1 MKHVLVTGGAGFI
14 GSHLTPQLLAAGWK
28 VTVLD
33 DLSSGNREYV
43 PQEAAFIEQ
52 DVRDAD
58 SLVQVF
64 ATNQFDAV
72 VHFAAQTMVPV
83 SLAKPVY
90 DCELNVVA
98 TVELLE
104 QCRIHGV
111 RKVVFASSA
120 AVYGDNQTLPLRET
134 EPTAPM
140 SFYGLSKHTVE
151 RYLNLYQQLHG
162 LEYAAL
168 RFANVYGER
177 QGDGGEGGVVSI
189 FTRLLR
195 QGSSLQLF
203 GDGNQTRDFVYAG
216 DVAAAVV
223 ASLDSQVPYGTYNVS
238 TGKQTSL
245 LNLIETLSRIS
256 GEKPQVVRA
265 QPRAGDILHS
275 ALDSNRLQQCSD
287 WRPRMLLEEGLRRT
301 YGALTE

>member
-1 MKHVLVTGGAGFI
+1 MKQILVTGGAGFI

-33 DLSSGNREYV
+33 DLSSGKREYV

-58 SLVQVF
+58 SLAKVF
-64 ATNQFDAV
+64 ATNHFDAV

-223 ASLDSQVPYGTYNVS
+223 ASLDSQVPSGTYNVS

-301 YGALTE
+301 YGALAE

>member
-1 MKHVLVTGGAGFI
+1 MKQILVTGGAGFI

-33 DLSSGNREYV
+33 DLSSGKREYV

-223 ASLDSQVPYGTYNVS
+223 ASLDSQVPSGTYNVS

-301 YGALTE
+301 YGALAE

>member
-14 GSHLTPQLLAAGWK
+14 GSHLTPQLLTAGWK
-28 VTVLD
+28 VIVLD
-33 DLSSGNREYV
+33 DLSSGNRAYV
-43 PQEAAFIEQ
+43 PAEAGFIEQ
-52 DVRDAD
+52 DVRDAAA
-58 SLVQVF
+58 LARVF
-64 ATNQFDAV
+64 AASKFDAV

-98 TVELLE
+98 AVELLE
-104 QCRIHGV
+104 QCRAHGV

-120 AVYGDNQTLPLRET
+120 AVYGDNQNLPLAET

-151 RYLNLYQQLHG
+151 RYLKLYQQLHG

-195 QGSSLQLF
+195 QGRSLQLF
-203 GDGNQTRDFVYAG
+203 GDGRQTRDFVYAG
-216 DVAAAVV
+216 DVAAAVT
-223 ASLDSQVPYGTYNVS
+223 AALASQVPSGTYNVS

-245 LNLIETLSRIS
+245 LELIEMLSHIS
-256 GEKPQVVRA
+256 GVKPQVLLEA
-265 QPRAGDILHS
+265 PRAGDILHS
-275 ALDSNRLQQCSD
+275 ALDSSRLQQHSN
-287 WRPRMLLEEGLRRT
+287 WRPQMPLAEGLGRT
-301 YGALTE
+301 YGALAE